1 MVPPLPV
8 IRFFD
13 FPSSGD
19 GCVLLFLPL
28 LAPNVPGSKKSA
40 GLRPGKKCIERL
52 GLSQDDL
59 IALRRGGVVH
69 IRKVAVPERALLKP
83 GPLDAHKRELMEA
96 HTVIGARICAPLKS
110 FRQVLSIIR
119 WHHERQDGS
128 GYADHLK
135 GDQIPLTALVLQ
147 TVDIYDEK
155 QKVRYGGSVLG
166 PARRSQRALYSGMTL
181 NSGGLS
187 FLAFL
192 RTNSRCAQFKLV
204 SVALIISDPFS
215 HSSQHFVHS
224 TVSPS
229 FFGSTTACAH
239 WNPLAQVPPSG

>member
-135 GDQIPLTALVLQ
+135 GDQIPITALVLQ

-192 RTNSRCAQFKLV
+192 RTNSRCAQFKWF
-204 SVALIISDPFS
+204 SVA
-215 HSSQHFVHS
+215 
-224 TVSPS
+224 
-229 FFGSTTACAH
+229 
-239 WNPLAQVPPSG
+239 